1 MARVYD
7 IVSRLENAN
16 QKPEIKIDEEHIYK
30 VNNSKAV
37 ALRIMALSED
47 KETKETEILDKIV
60 TLALGKEACD
70 YINSLNLSLSA
81 HNTIINAIIAAIG
94 DVEIE
99 DIEEQAKKKEK
110 LRK

>member
-47 KETKETEILDKIV
+47 KETKETEMLDKIV
-60 TLALGKEACD
+60 TLALGKEVCD
-70 YINSLNLSLSA
+70 YINSLDLSLSA
-81 HNTIINAIIAAIG
+81 HNTIINAIMAAIG

-110 LRK
+110 PRK